1 MEKTIFAFATPDGRS
16 ALAVLRLSGNGCR
29 AIGEKMMGSLPA
41 PRVATLRRLVDPRNC
56 EPLDEAI
63 VLWFPGPGSATGE
76 DCLELHVHG
85 SRAVRKALAE
95 TLASFD
101 NCRLA
106 EPGEFTRR
114 SFLNGKTDLTRL
126 EGLGDLLEAETQAQ
140 RRQALAQ
147 HGGALES
154 QAEAWRQQMLN
165 IMALLEA
172 TIDFSDED
180 DVPEDVF
187 NEVGLLLRRLMTG
200 LESQL
205 AASKYSEIVRDGFR
219 VVIAGPPNAGKS
231 SLLNALSQ
239 RDVAI
244 VSEFAGTTRDILEVS
259 LEIDGML
266 IRIYDTAGLREAM
279 DPVER
284 LGIVRARDK
293 AASAN
298 LVLWLKP
305 ADGTAENV
313 TPDFGSV
320 EVVRVGT
327 KSDLVSGAPVVADLA
342 VSAKSGHG
350 IKGLLELIG
359 ERASNKAPNIADGF
373 LTNTRQTACVE
384 QCLVAL
390 ERAAGAL
397 RSGVAEVVCEELRLA
412 ELELSRLTGRIQTE
426 EILGT
431 IFSRFCIGK

>member
-16 ALAVLRLSGNGCR
+16 ALAVLRLSGDGCR
-29 AIGEKMMGSLPA
+29 AIAEKIMGRLPP
-41 PRVATLRRLVDPRNC
+41 PRVATLRKLVDPRDC
-56 EPLDEAI
+56 ELLDEAL
-63 VLWFPGPGSATGE
+63 VLWFPGPRSVTGE

-85 SRAVRKALAE
+85 SRAVRKALADM
-95 TLASFD
+95 LASLD
-101 NCRLA
+101 DCRLA

-114 SFLNGKTDLTRL
+114 AFLNGKTDLTRL
-126 EGLGDLLEAETQAQ
+126 EGLGDLLEAETQTQ

-147 HGGALES
+147 HGGALQS
-154 QAEAWRQQMLN
+154 QADAWRQQMLN

-187 NEVGLLLRRLMTG
+187 NEVELDLQRLMNNLRTQ
-200 LESQL
+200 LE
-205 AASKYSEIVRDGFR
+205 ASKYSEIIRDGFR

-244 VSEFAGTTRDILEVS
+244 VSDFAGTTRDILEVS
-259 LEIDGML
+259 LDIDGML
-266 IRIYDTAGLREAM
+266 IRIYDTAGLREAV

-284 LGIVRARDK
+284 MGIERARHK
-293 AASAN
+293 AASAH
-298 LVLWLKP
+298 LVLWLQS
-305 ADGTAENV
+305 ADGASGDV
-313 TPDFGSV
+313 VPDFGAV
-320 EVVRVGT
+320 EVVRICT
-327 KSDLVSGAPVVADLA
+327 KSDLLSAAHVAADLA
-342 VSAKSGHG
+342 VSAKTGHG
-350 IKGLLELIG
+350 MKRLLELIG
-359 ERASNKAPNIADGF
+359 ERASNRPPDTGNGF
-373 LTNTRQTACVE
+373 LTNTRQFACVE

-390 ERAAGAL
+390 GRAAGAL
-397 RSGVAEVVCEELRLA
+397 KSGVAEVVCEELRLA
-412 ELELSRLTGRIQTE
+412 DLELSRLTGRIQTE